1 MSSDHQNWSPSTLA
15 AQALHVI
22 DRATGSVVPGIHPA
36 STFARDSEYG
46 LRGATSY
53 AREDNPTTR
62 IVEEVL
68 AALDGGP
75 DALLFNAGLSATA
88 AFFETVRS
96 GSHVV
101 TPQIMYHG
109 LQDWL
114 RRLSS
119 LRGIDVTFFDQ
130 TDGDALSNAIQPGKT
145 KVVWIETPVNPTW
158 DVIDIEASAILAHD
172 VGALLAVDCTVS
184 PPCTTRSIEL
194 GADIVFHSATKYL
207 GGHSDLIA
215 GALVCARKDALWEE
229 IRDVRKLTG
238 GILGPFDAWLLLR
251 GIRTLYL
258 RYERASQS
266 ASEIAR
272 HFSHHP
278 KVKKVLYPGL
288 ETHPGHR
295 IAARQMRH
303 GFGGM
308 MSILVDG
315 DGAAAKRVA
324 TRTKILIPATS
335 LGGVESLIEHRKS
348 VEGPHS
354 IVPDNLLRLS
364 IGIEDVR
371 DLISDLEQALECV

>member
-1 MSSDHQNWSPSTLA
+1 MSSDPQNWSPSTLA

-22 DRATGSVVPGIHPA
+22 DRTTGSVVPGIHPA
-36 STFARDSEYG
+36 STFARDADYR
-46 LRGATSY
+46 LLGATSY
-53 AREDNPTTR
+53 ARDENPTTR

-88 AFFETVRS
+88 AFFETIRS

-101 TPQIMYHG
+101 APRVMYHG

-114 RRLSS
+114 RRLSE

-130 TDGDALSNAIQPGKT
+130 ADDQALSNAIQPGKT
-145 KVVWIETPVNPTW
+145 TVVWIETPVNPTW
-158 DVIDIEASAILAHD
+158 DVIDIEASAKLAHD
-172 VGALLAVDCTVS
+172 AGALLAVDCTVS
-184 PPCTTRSIEL
+184 PPCTTRALEL
-194 GADIVFHSATKYL
+194 GADIIFHSATKYL

-215 GALVCARKDALWEE
+215 GALVCARKDALWDE
-229 IRDVRKLTG
+229 IREVRKLTG

-266 ASEIAR
+266 ALEIAR
-272 HFSHHP
+272 RFSGHP
-278 KVKKVLYPGL
+278 RVAQVLYPGL
-288 ETHPGHR
+288 ETHPAHE

-315 DGAAAKRVA
+315 DAASAKRVA
-324 TRTKILIPATS
+324 TATRIFIPATS

-354 IVPDNLLRLS
+354 VVPDNLLRLS
-364 IGIEDVR
+364 IGIEDVK
-371 DLISDLEQALECV
+371 DLIADLDQALECV